1 MEIAREMK
9 EDWLNVS
16 EEPLQNKLSEQ
27 SRVGSY
33 ELPDGS
39 QLQLNSYDRQ
49 NITEKLFQNQSS
61 LQIQNDP
68 NFTPEISGFSGV
80 H

>member
-49 NITEKLFQNQSS
+49 NITEKLF
-61 LQIQNDP
+61 
-68 NFTPEISGFSGV
+68 
-80 H
+80 